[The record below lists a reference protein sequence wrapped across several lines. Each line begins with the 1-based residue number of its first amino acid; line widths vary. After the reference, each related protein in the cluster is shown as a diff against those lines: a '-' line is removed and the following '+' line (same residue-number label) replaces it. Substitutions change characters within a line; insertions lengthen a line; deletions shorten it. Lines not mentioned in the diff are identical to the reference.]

1 MSWIF
6 FREFL
11 KNCQN
16 TGSVVPSSDRLA
28 RHMMKAA
35 RVGEARNLL
44 ELGPGTGAFTRE
56 ITKTLPQGAN
66 YLGLDMNPAFIA
78 SLRDQFPALRFEH
91 AAAQEFN
98 YDSYMSEGGFDTIV
112 SGLPWAA
119 LSEPVQTALLERIF
133 TVLKPGGV
141 FATFVY
147 TGIHWLPR
155 GQRFRRLLTR
165 RSGQVKLTPTVWGNF
180 PPAFVYVASK

>member
-1 MSWIF
+1 MSWTF
-6 FREFL
+6 FREFV

-16 TGSVVPSSDRLA
+16 TGAVAPSSERLA
-28 RHMMKAA
+28 KRMMVAGRVA
-35 RVGEARNLL
+35 RAQNVL

-56 ITKTLPQGAN
+56 IQRTLPQGAN

-78 SLRDQFPALRFEH
+78 SLKSQFPAMRFEQ
-91 AAAQEFN
+91 AAAQHFD
-98 YDSYMSEGGFDTIV
+98 YAAHLQDGGFDAIV

-119 LSEPVQTALLERIF
+119 LPESVQTALLEQIF

-147 TGIHWLPR
+147 KGIHWLPR
-155 GQRFRRLLTR
+155 GQKFRRLLTA
-165 RSGQVKLTPTVWGNF
+165 RSGKLEITPTVWRNL